1 MENVVAANVSSQ
13 HQQQCPVAASRH
25 QHRQEQQ
32 PANNKRVLRRR
43 LKRVQ
48 AQISE
53 LNLLSDRVKSSHRH
67 YQQLLKQKLYY
78 EAALQSATQWDSTIG
93 SDDDDDHSMMDELLS
108 FAEESYHIREQG
120 ERLHSSFRKNE
131 DPKLD
136 WIDGRLAEESQLRK
150 ERLDQEYKT
159 YQGVRP
165 APTPREELHHDRRY
179 GRGRVCYMRE
189 SIQYIANKERRL
201 SKLRERAH
209 LLERT
214 LFQVREEQAKTKQQR
229 RYSASSEDSY
239 FELECYQESFSSFN
253 ASLSDLET
261 DE

>member
-1 MENVVAANVSSQ
+1 MEQQVVAANVSSQ
-13 HQQQCPVAASRH
+13 HQQQCPVSASRH
-25 QHRQEQQ
+25 
-32 PANNKRVLRRR
+32 PANKRVLRRR

-48 AQISE
+48 EQISE

-189 SIQYIANKERRL
+189 SLQYIANKERRL

-214 LFQVREEQAKTKQQR
+214 LFQVREEQAQQR